1 MARSKQGGAWGF
13 LRGKVGGMSYSI
25 LGADKSGSGKKEQI
39 IRSLPES
46 VKNPQT
52 AGQTMQRMKLA
63 PAQKFYKAFSEL
75 LSNAFQGIAYGDASR
90 RYFMALAM
98 KTEGP
103 YVEKGVDR
111 FIPAAYVFSQG
122 SLPSVGIEPFEGGA
136 TVITL
141 ANEVAEGKTTI
152 TNAEFAE
159 LLGVGEDYQLTV
171 AVVNN
176 VNGVFIP
183 SYIPFDKRL
192 QIKDL
197 PEGTLAIAEG
207 KVTINPA
214 ALGLD
219 MSAMVACCV
228 VLSVQDASG
237 AWLRSTQEMIIS
249 NELRS
254 SLYGPDALE
263 KAIYSFQSDNTVNTV
278 NSAWYYNLGLAQA
291 WNGKLITVTMDL
303 NQDGEADNKNV
314 VMGIQQ
320 IDGRIVRTV
329 FATST
334 DDDGLIIF
342 IEDNKVT
349 TSPVATVSEFKG
361 LHYGSGEY
369 NNIEQW
375 QDSYAAQLNV
385 DAGGGSGNT
394 FSMNVVHYDESAQ
407 EYGASEES
415 FVAIERASDAEN
427 APFVAVKDD
436 GTKVYLINTN
446 TTSWG
451 YNMSIIKKTTSLND
465 KPVNA
470 FSGSIK
476 LNNETHKLSNGDAK
490 FIPFDYTNQ
499 SDEEFSQDA
508 MDNWAE
514 MVRKGFTLTIFLYN

>member
-63 PAQKFYKAFSEL
+63 PAQKFYSAFSEL

-98 KTEGP
+98 KAEGP
-103 YVEKGVDR
+103 YVQKGVDR

-122 SLPSVGIEPFEGGA
+122 SLPSIGIEPFEGGA

-141 ANEVAEGKTTI
+141 ANEVAEGTTTI

-159 LLGVGEDYQLTV
+159 LLGVGEDYQLTI

-183 SYIPFDKRL
+183 SYISFENRL

-197 PEGTLAIAEG
+197 PEGTLAIADG

-254 SLYGPDALE
+254 TLYGPDALE
-263 KAIYSFQSDNTVNTV
+263 NAIYSYQSGNTVNTV

-291 WNGKLITVTMDL
+291 WNGKLITVVMDL
-303 NQDGEADNKNV
+303 NNESLADNKNV

-320 IDGRIVRTV
+320 IDGRITRTV

-334 DDDGLIIF
+334 DDNGLIIF
-342 IEDNKVT
+342 IENGQVT
-349 TSPVATVSEFKG
+349 TSEYATVAQFKE
-361 LHYGSGEY
+361 LHQGAGEY

-385 DAGGGSGNT
+385 QGTLEGAEQGPITMYVSSWNDDDGGYED
-394 FSMNVVHYDESAQ
+394 V
-407 EYGASEES
+407 SEE
-415 FVAIERASDAEN
+415 FVRIEKATDDTTS
-427 APFVAVKDD
+427 PYVAVRAD
-436 GTKVYLINTN
+436 GSKVYLINVN
-446 TTSWG
+446 EKSVG
-451 YNMSIIKKTTSLND
+451 FLDGIRD
-465 KPVNA
+465 KVPTGA
-470 FSGSIK
+470 RTPWTDSIK
-476 LNNETHKLSNGDAK
+476 LNNSTHNLSNGDSK
-490 FIPFDYTNQ
+490 FIG
-499 SDEEFSQDA
+499 FSKGESITDTGL
-508 MDNWAE
+508 DNWKV
-514 MVRKGFTLTIFLYN
+514 MRTKGFQDSVWN

>member
-63 PAQKFYKAFSEL
+63 PAQKFYTAFSEL
-75 LSNAFQGIAYGDASR
+75 LSNAFQGIPYGDASR
-90 RYFMALAM
+90 RYFMAMAM
-98 KTEGP
+98 RAEGP
-103 YVEKGVDR
+103 YVQKGVDR
-111 FIPAAYVFSQG
+111 FIPAAYIFSQG
-122 SLPSVGIEPFEGGA
+122 SLPSIGIEPFEGGA

-141 ANEVAEGKTTI
+141 ANEVAEGTTTI

-159 LLGVGEDYQLTV
+159 LLGVSETYQLTI

-176 VNGVFIP
+176 VNGVFVP
-183 SYIPFDKRL
+183 SYIPFDERL

-197 PEGTLAIAEG
+197 PEGTLAIADG

-263 KAIYSFQSDNTVNTV
+263 NAIYSYQSGNTVNSV
-278 NSAWYYNLGLAQA
+278 NSAWYYNLGLSQA
-291 WNGKLITVTMDL
+291 WNGKLITVNMDL
-303 NQDGEADNKNV
+303 NQDGLADNKSV

-334 DDDGLIIF
+334 DDNGLIIF
-342 IEDNKVT
+342 IEDGKVT

-361 LHYGSGEY
+361 LHEGAGEY

-385 DAGGGSGNT
+385 EPASGQPSGARKAYLRQYENGKFIVNENGQLAIGNNKIILEDSGALNIVATTDSSIAPIIENLKEKFGTEIVTIKGNDTTGSFTLPAKG
-394 FSMNVVHYDESAQ
+394 
-407 EYGASEES
+407 
-415 FVAIERASDAEN
+415 
-427 APFVAVKDD
+427 
-436 GTKVYLINTN
+436 
-446 TTSWG
+446 
-451 YNMSIIKKTTSLND
+451 KKTATTYTI
-465 KPVNA
+465 A
-470 FSGSIK
+470 
-476 LNNETHKLSNGDAK
+476 NGVVT
-490 FIPFDYTNQ
+490 P
-499 SDEEFSQDA
+499 
-508 MDNWAE
+508 
-514 MVRKGFTLTIFLYN
+514 TIENYSA

>member
-75 LSNAFQGIAYGDASR
+75 LSNAFQGIAYGEASR

-98 KTEGP
+98 KAEGP
-103 YVEKGVDR
+103 YVQKGVDR

-141 ANEVAEGKTTI
+141 ANEVAEGTTTI

-183 SYIPFDKRL
+183 SYIPFEKRL

-219 MSAMVACCV
+219 MSAMVACCI

-249 NELRS
+249 NELRK

-263 KAIYSFQSDNTVNTV
+263 NAIYSFQSDNTVNTV

-303 NQDGEADNKNV
+303 NQDGLADNKNV

-334 DDDGLIIF
+334 NDDGLIVF
-342 IEDNKVT
+342 IEDGKVKV
-349 TSPVATVSEFKG
+349 SLEGTVSEFKG
-361 LHYGSGEY
+361 LYYGSGAY

-385 DAGGGSGNT
+385 QGT
-394 FSMNVVHYDESAQ
+394 VEEPPFTLKV
-407 EYGASEES
+407 ASWDDDGQKYIVQDNE
-415 FVAIERASDAEN
+415 FVKIEHASDDAS
-427 APFVAVKDD
+427 PYVAVRAN
-436 GTKVYLINTN
+436 GSKVYLINVNEQN
-446 TTSWG
+446 TGYKKAIFKKEGSSQSPRPWTSAV
-451 YNMSIIKKTTSLND
+451 NLDTS
-465 KPVNA
+465 
-470 FSGSIK
+470 SH
-476 LNNETHKLSNGDAK
+476 ELSNGDYE
-490 FIPFDYTNQ
+490 FIG
-499 SDEEFSQDA
+499 FSNVAGLTDGA
-508 MDNWAE
+508 LDNWNV
-514 MVRKGFTLTIFLYN
+514 MKTKGFNDSVWTV

>member
-13 LRGKVGGMSYSI
+13 LRGKVGGVSYSI
-25 LGADKSGSGKKEQI
+25 LGADKSGSGRKEQVV
-39 IRSLPES
+39 RSLPES

-63 PAQKFYKAFSEL
+63 PAQKFYSAFSEL

-98 KTEGP
+98 SAEGP
-103 YVEKGVDR
+103 YVQRGVDR
-111 FIPAAYVFSQG
+111 FIPAAYPFSQG

-183 SYIPFDKRL
+183 SYIPFDNRL
-192 QIKDL
+192 QIADL
-197 PEGTLAIAEG
+197 PEGTLAIADG

-249 NELRS
+249 NELRR

-263 KAIYSFQSDNTVNTV
+263 NAIYSYQSGNTVNGV
-278 NSAWYYNLGLAQA
+278 NSAWYYNLGLSQA
-291 WNGKLITVTMDL
+291 WNGKLITVIMDL
-303 NQDGEADNKNV
+303 NNESLADNKNV

-320 IDGRIVRTV
+320 IDGRIIRTV

-334 DDDGLIIF
+334 DDEGLIIF
-342 IEDNKVT
+342 IENGRVT
-349 TSPVATVSEFKG
+349 TSPVATVAQFKE
-361 LHYGSGEY
+361 LHQGAGEY

-385 DAGGGSGNT
+385 ETGGGNTEPSGART
-394 FSMNVVHYDESAQ
+394 AYLRASGSDKFVVNEDGQLTIGANKVIMVVEDELMIVSTSSSGIA
-407 EYGASEES
+407 GRIDSIIES
-415 FVAIERASDAEN
+415 FGSEAITITGN
-427 APFVAVKDD
+427 
-436 GTKVYLINTN
+436 G
-446 TTSWG
+446 
-451 YNMSIIKKTTSLND
+451 
-465 KPVNA
+465 
-470 FSGSIK
+470 GSS
-476 LNNETHKLSNGDAK
+476 TGS
-490 FIPFDYTNQ
+490 
-499 SDEEFSQDA
+499 
-508 MDNWAE
+508 
-514 MVRKGFTLTIFLYN
+514 FTLPAKANMTAATYEIAAGVATPTIEDYSE

>member
-39 IRSLPES
+39 IRSLPET

-98 KTEGP
+98 KAEGP
-103 YVEKGVDR
+103 YVQKGVDR

-141 ANEVAEGKTTI
+141 ANEVAEGTTTI

-263 KAIYSFQSDNTVNTV
+263 NAIYSFQSDNTVNAV

-291 WNGKLITVTMDL
+291 WNGKLITVIMDL
-303 NQDGEADNKNV
+303 NQDGKADNKNV

-334 DDDGLIIF
+334 DDEGLIIF

-349 TSPVATVSEFKG
+349 TSPDATVSEFKG
-361 LHYGSGEY
+361 LHYGSGDY

-385 DAGGGSGNT
+385 QPAKQESVTTTRKAYLRTSTDGSDSET
-394 FSMNVVHYDESAQ
+394 LVVDNEGKVVSHEVSDSLYI
-407 EYGASEES
+407 
-415 FVAIERASDAEN
+415 IELVNDKLTIKEMGSDAI
-427 APFVAVKDD
+427 AVAAVQAW
-436 GTKVYLINTN
+436 GKVE
-446 TTSWG
+446 G
-451 YNMSIIKKTTSLND
+451 GAGMEKQG
-465 KPVNA
+465 VN
-470 FSGSIK
+470 GS
-476 LNNETHKLSNGDAK
+476 
-490 FIPFDYTNQ
+490 
-499 SDEEFSQDA
+499 
-508 MDNWAE
+508 
-514 MVRKGFTLTIFLYN
+514 FTLPATETLEEKTYNIANGVATPAIGEYKG

>member
-63 PAQKFYKAFSEL
+63 PAQKFYSAFSEL

-98 KTEGP
+98 KAEGP
-103 YVEKGVDR
+103 YVQKGVDR

-141 ANEVAEGKTTI
+141 ANEVAEGTTTI

-159 LLGVGEDYQLTV
+159 LLGVADNYQLTI

-183 SYIPFDKRL
+183 SYIPFDNRL

-197 PEGTLAIAEG
+197 PEGTLAIADG

-249 NELRS
+249 NELRN

-263 KAIYSFQSDNTVNTV
+263 NAIYSYQSGNTVNSV
-278 NSAWYYNLGLAQA
+278 NSAWYYNLGLSQA
-291 WNGKLITVTMDL
+291 WNGKLLTVTLDL
-303 NQDGEADNKNV
+303 NNESLADNKNV

-334 DDDGLIIF
+334 DDEGLIIF
-342 IEDNKVT
+342 IENGRVT
-349 TSPVATVSEFKG
+349 TSPVATVAQFKE
-361 LHYGSGEY
+361 LHQGAGVY

-385 DAGGGSGNT
+385 QGTKEEDEPTPFTLKVAAWDDDKGSYTVHEEEFVRIKHDTKDANS
-394 FSMNVVHYDESAQ
+394 
-407 EYGASEES
+407 
-415 FVAIERASDAEN
+415 
-427 APFVAVKDD
+427 PFVAVRPN
-436 GTKVYLINTN
+436 GFKVYLINVKEQNVGFKEGIKAKSATDVSN
-446 TTSWG
+446 RPWTS
-451 YNMSIIKKTTSLND
+451 SISLNTSEH
-465 KPVNA
+465 V
-470 FSGSIK
+470 
-476 LNNETHKLSNGDAK
+476 LSN
-490 FIPFDYTNQ
+490 N
-499 SDEEFSQDA
+499 DEEFI
-508 MDNWAE
+508 
-514 MVRKGFTLTIFLYN
+514 GFSNTDGITEGALYNWNVMKTMGFIESCWV

>member
-63 PAQKFYKAFSEL
+63 PAQKFYKAFAEL

-90 RYFMALAM
+90 RFFMALAM
-98 KTEGP
+98 KAEGP
-103 YVEKGVDR
+103 YVQKGVDR

-136 TVITL
+136 AVITL
-141 ANEVAEGKTTI
+141 ANEVAEGTTTI

-159 LLGVGEDYQLTV
+159 LLGVSEDYQLTV

-263 KAIYSFQSDNTVNTV
+263 NAIYSFQSDNTVNTV

-291 WNGKLITVTMDL
+291 WNGKLITVIMDL
-303 NQDGEADNKNV
+303 NQDGLADNKNV

-334 DDDGLIIF
+334 DDEGLIIF
-342 IEDNKVT
+342 IEDNKVK

-361 LHYGSGEY
+361 LYYGSGAY

-385 DAGGGSGNT
+385 NPGNGQPYGARKAYLRSYQGFNIVVNEDSKVLIGDNKVVLQEGGFNIATTTSGPIADVIDTLITSLGSESVTITGEGNT
-394 FSMNVVHYDESAQ
+394 
-407 EYGASEES
+407 
-415 FVAIERASDAEN
+415 
-427 APFVAVKDD
+427 
-436 GTKVYLINTN
+436 
-446 TTSWG
+446 
-451 YNMSIIKKTTSLND
+451 
-465 KPVNA
+465 
-470 FSGSIK
+470 GS
-476 LNNETHKLSNGDAK
+476 
-490 FIPFDYTNQ
+490 
-499 SDEEFSQDA
+499 
-508 MDNWAE
+508 
-514 MVRKGFTLTIFLYN
+514 FTLPATEDKTATTYNIAAGVVTPAVEKYS

>member
-39 IRSLPES
+39 IRSLPET

-63 PAQKFYKAFSEL
+63 PAQKFYTAFSEL
-75 LSNAFQGIAYGDASR
+75 LSNAFQGIPYGDASR

-98 KTEGP
+98 RAEGP
-103 YVEKGVDR
+103 YVQKGVDR

-141 ANEVAEGKTTI
+141 ANEVAEGTTTI

-159 LLGVGEDYQLTV
+159 LLGVSESYQLTI

-176 VNGVFIP
+176 VNGVFVP
-183 SYIPFDKRL
+183 SYIPFDERL
-192 QIKDL
+192 QIADL
-197 PEGTLAIAEG
+197 PKGTLAIADG

-263 KAIYSFQSDNTVNTV
+263 NAIYSYQSGNTVNSV
-278 NSAWYYNLGLAQA
+278 NSAWYYNLGLSQA
-291 WNGKLITVTMDL
+291 WNGKLITVIMDL
-303 NQDGEADNKNV
+303 NQDGLADNKNV

-320 IDGRIVRTV
+320 IDGRITRTV

-334 DDDGLIIF
+334 NDDGLIIF
-342 IEDNKVT
+342 IEDGKVT
-349 TSPVATVSEFKG
+349 TSQVATVSEFKG
-361 LHYGSGEY
+361 LHQGAGEY

-385 DAGGGSGNT
+385 DAGGGNEAVISL
-394 FSMNVVHYDESAQ
+394 NVAHWDNDKHSYVTNKQ
-407 EYGASEES
+407 E
-415 FVAIERASDAEN
+415 FVSIERANEADN
-427 APFVAVKDD
+427 APFVAVKAD
-436 GTKVYLINTN
+436 GTKVYLINSGGN
-446 TTSWG
+446 SWG
-451 YNMSIIKKTTSLND
+451 YNKPIIKKTTGPND
-465 KPVNA
+465 NPMNA
-470 FSGSIK
+470 FGETPALK
-476 LNNETHKLSNGDAK
+476 DETHKLTNGDDN
-490 FIPFDYTNQ
+490 FIPFSYQDD
-499 SDEEFSQDA
+499 SDDQFA
-508 MDNWAE
+508 TTPMDNWAV
-514 MVRKGFTLTIFLYN
+514 MQSNGFNLSIFLYH

>member
-98 KTEGP
+98 KAEGP
-103 YVEKGVDR
+103 YVQKGVDR
-111 FIPAAYVFSQG
+111 FIPAGYVFSQG

-141 ANEVAEGKTTI
+141 ANEVAEGTTTI
-152 TNAEFAE
+152 TNGEFAE
-159 LLGVGEDYQLTV
+159 LLGVGEDYQITV

-197 PEGTLAIAEG
+197 PEGTLAITEG

-263 KAIYSFQSDNTVNTV
+263 NAIYSFQSDNTVNTV

-303 NQDGEADNKNV
+303 NQDGLADNKNV

-320 IDGRIVRTV
+320 IDGRIIRTV

-334 DDDGLIIF
+334 DDEGLIIF
-342 IEDNKVT
+342 IEDGKVT
-349 TSPVATVSEFKG
+349 TSPDATVSEFKG
-361 LHYGSGEY
+361 LHYGSGDY

-385 DAGGGSGNT
+385 DAGNGGGSGT
-394 FSMNVVHYDESAQ
+394 AITLNVAHYDADKKAYVTNEEKFTSI
-407 EYGASEES
+407 EPYSE
-415 FVAIERASDAEN
+415 AAN
-427 APFVAVKDD
+427 APFVAVKPD
-436 GTKVYLINTN
+436 GTKVLLINADESN
-446 TTSWG
+446 WG
-451 YNMSIIKKTTSLND
+451 LNNSVIKKKTSAD
-465 KPVNA
+465 STKPNA
-470 FSGSIK
+470 FSGIVH
-476 LNNETHKLSNGDAK
+476 LDDATHKLSNEDET
-490 FIPFDYTNQ
+490 FIPFALDDGNAITDG
-499 SDEEFSQDA
+499 SA
-508 MDNWAE
+508 ANWKV
-514 MVRKGFTLTIFLYN
+514 MMTKGFNYSIWLFH

>member
-63 PAQKFYKAFSEL
+63 PAQKFYSAFSEL

-98 KTEGP
+98 KAEGP
-103 YVEKGVDR
+103 YVQKGVDR

-122 SLPSVGIEPFEGGA
+122 SLPSIGIEPFEGGA

-141 ANEVAEGKTTI
+141 ANEVAEGTTTI

-159 LLGVGEDYQLTV
+159 LLGVAENYQLTI

-183 SYIPFDKRL
+183 SYIPFDNRL

-197 PEGTLAIAEG
+197 PEGTLAIADG

-249 NELRS
+249 NELRN

-263 KAIYSFQSDNTVNTV
+263 NAIYSYQSGNTVNSV
-278 NSAWYYNLGLAQA
+278 NSAWYYNLGLSQA
-291 WNGKLITVTMDL
+291 WNGKLITVVMDL
-303 NQDGEADNKNV
+303 NNESLADNKNV

-320 IDGRIVRTV
+320 IDGRITRTV

-334 DDDGLIIF
+334 NDDGLIIF
-342 IEDNKVT
+342 IENGRVT
-349 TSPVATVSEFKG
+349 TSPVATVAQFKE
-361 LHYGSGEY
+361 LHQGAGEY

-385 DAGGGSGNT
+385 QPANNNEPSGARTAYLRNYDTYKLVVNEGGQLVIDNQKVVLDDAGLVIVSATSGPIADKLN
-394 FSMNVVHYDESAQ
+394 SVI
-407 EYGASEES
+407 ES
-415 FVAIERASDAEN
+415 FGSE
-427 APFVAVKDD
+427 
-436 GTKVYLINTN
+436 
-446 TTSWG
+446 
-451 YNMSIIKKTTSLND
+451 SISITGL
-465 KPVNA
+465 
-470 FSGSIK
+470 GS
-476 LNNETHKLSNGDAK
+476 TGS
-490 FIPFDYTNQ
+490 
-499 SDEEFSQDA
+499 
-508 MDNWAE
+508 
-514 MVRKGFTLTIFLYN
+514 FTLPAKAGKTATTYNIANGVVTPAVENYSE

>member
-63 PAQKFYKAFSEL
+63 PAQKFYSAFSEL

-98 KTEGP
+98 KAEGP
-103 YVEKGVDR
+103 YVQKGVDR

-122 SLPSVGIEPFEGGA
+122 SLPSVGIEPFKGGA

-141 ANEVAEGKTTI
+141 ANEVAEGTTTI

-159 LLGVGEDYQLTV
+159 LLGVAENYQLTI

-183 SYIPFDKRL
+183 SYIPFDNRL

-197 PEGTLAIAEG
+197 PEGTLAIADG

-219 MSAMVACCV
+219 MSAMVACCM

-263 KAIYSFQSDNTVNTV
+263 NAVYSYQTGNTVNSV
-278 NSAWYYNLGLAQA
+278 NSAWYYNLGLSQA

-303 NQDGEADNKNV
+303 NNESLADNKNV

-320 IDGRIVRTV
+320 IDGRITRTI

-342 IEDNKVT
+342 IEDGKVT
-349 TSPVATVSEFKG
+349 TSPVATVAQFKE
-361 LHYGSGEY
+361 LHQGAGEY

-385 DAGGGSGNT
+385 DAGSGSST
-394 FSMNVVHYDESAQ
+394 AITLNVAHYDATA
-407 EYGASEES
+407 GAYVTSEEE
-415 FVAIERASDAEN
+415 FVSIERASEAGN
-427 APFVAVKDD
+427 APFVAVTAD
-436 GTKVYLINTN
+436 GTKVYLINTGTN
-446 TTSWG
+446 SFG
-451 YNMSIIKKTTSLND
+451 YNMPVIKKNTGPND
-465 KPVNA
+465 NPKNA
-470 FSGSIK
+470 FGSAPTLID
-476 LNNETHKLSNGDAK
+476 ETHKLSNGDIG
-490 FIPFDYTNQ
+490 FIPFSYQDD
-499 SDEEFSQDA
+499 SDSTFTLDA
-508 MDNWAE
+508 MDNWAV
-514 MVRKGFTLTIFLYN
+514 MQTNGFTLSIFLYH

>member
-39 IRSLPES
+39 IRSLPET

-63 PAQKFYKAFSEL
+63 PAQKFYSAFSEL
-75 LSNAFQGIAYGDASR
+75 LSNAFQGIPYGDASR

-98 KTEGP
+98 KAEGP
-103 YVEKGVDR
+103 YVQKGVDR

-141 ANEVAEGKTTI
+141 ANEVEEGTTTI

-159 LLGVGEDYQLTV
+159 LLGVSESYQVTI
-171 AVVNN
+171 AIVNN
-176 VNGVFIP
+176 VNGVFVP
-183 SYIPFDKRL
+183 SYIPFEKRL
-192 QIKDL
+192 KISDL
-197 PEGTLAIAEG
+197 PEGTLAIADG

-249 NELRS
+249 NELRN

-263 KAIYSFQSDNTVNTV
+263 NAIYSYQSDNTVNGV
-278 NSAWYYNLGLAQA
+278 NSAWYYNLGLSQA
-291 WNGKLITVTMDL
+291 WNGKLITVIMDL
-303 NQDGEADNKNV
+303 NNESLADNKNV

-334 DDDGLIIF
+334 NDDGLIIF

-349 TSPVATVSEFKG
+349 TSPVATVAQFKE
-361 LHYGSGEY
+361 LHQGAGEY

-385 DAGGGSGNT
+385 ETRPKLAMNAVTWNAEGEKFEGTPVSIVSVDHVDAA
-394 FSMNVVHYDESAQ
+394 DETSP
-407 EYGASEES
+407 Y
-415 FVAIERASDAEN
+415 
-427 APFVAVKDD
+427 VAVD
-436 GTKVYLINTN
+436 GEGKVYYLIN
-446 TTSWG
+446 G
-451 YNMSIIKKTTSLND
+451 ISISRNAFKSLIRKEQSADNPAWND
-465 KPVNA
+465 KVTYDPQ
-470 FSGSIK
+470 K
-476 LNNETHKLSNGDAK
+476 HKLTNGDATFM
-490 FIPFDYTNQ
+490 FIGNDEDFESSDWDITNFNALKKVGFKD
-499 SDEEFSQDA
+499 SIFS
-508 MDNWAE
+508 
-514 MVRKGFTLTIFLYN
+514 

>member
-25 LGADKSGSGKKEQI
+25 LGADKSGSGKREQI

-63 PAQKFYKAFSEL
+63 PAQKFYTAFSEL
-75 LSNAFQGIAYGDASR
+75 LSNAFQGIPYGDASR

-98 KTEGP
+98 RAEGP
-103 YVEKGVDR
+103 YVQKGVDR

-122 SLPSVGIEPFEGGA
+122 SLPSIGIEPFEGGA

-141 ANEVAEGKTTI
+141 ANEVAEGTTKI

-159 LLGVGEDYQLTV
+159 LLGVGGDYQLTV

-176 VNGVFIP
+176 VNGVFVP
-183 SYIPFDKRL
+183 SYIPFDERL
-192 QIKDL
+192 QIANL
-197 PEGTLAIAEG
+197 PEGTLAIADG

-263 KAIYSFQSDNTVNTV
+263 NAIYSYQSGNTVNGV

-291 WNGKLITVTMDL
+291 WNGKLITVIMDL
-303 NQDGEADNKNV
+303 NNESLADNKNV

-320 IDGRIVRTV
+320 IDGRITRTV

-334 DDDGLIIF
+334 DDEGLIIF
-342 IEDNKVT
+342 IENGRVT
-349 TSPVATVSEFKG
+349 TSPVATVAQFKE
-361 LHYGSGEY
+361 LHQGAGEY

-385 DAGGGSGNT
+385 EASNGETSGT
-394 FSMNVVHYDESAQ
+394 RKAYLRKVQGYKFVVN
-407 EYGASEES
+407 EYGQLVISNNKIILDDEGQLAIAYTYVQQIASILDSVIASIGSES
-415 FVAIERASDAEN
+415 VSITGINGDGSLTLPAKEDKTATTYNIANGVATPAIEEYSE
-427 APFVAVKDD
+427 
-436 GTKVYLINTN
+436 
-446 TTSWG
+446 
-451 YNMSIIKKTTSLND
+451 
-465 KPVNA
+465 
-470 FSGSIK
+470 
-476 LNNETHKLSNGDAK
+476 
-490 FIPFDYTNQ
+490 
-499 SDEEFSQDA
+499 
-508 MDNWAE
+508 
-514 MVRKGFTLTIFLYN
+514 

>member
-63 PAQKFYKAFSEL
+63 PAQKFYTAFSEL

-98 KTEGP
+98 KAEGP
-103 YVEKGVDR
+103 YVQKGVDR

-122 SLPSVGIEPFEGGA
+122 SLPSIGIEPFKGGA

-141 ANEVAEGKTTI
+141 ANEVAEGTTTI

-159 LLGVGEDYQLTV
+159 LLGVGEEYQLTV

-176 VNGVFIP
+176 INGVFVP
-183 SYIPFDKRL
+183 SYIPFDNRL
-192 QIKDL
+192 KIADL
-197 PEGTLAIAEG
+197 PEGTLAIDDN

-249 NELRS
+249 NELHS

-263 KAIYSFQSDNTVNTV
+263 NAIYSYQSGTTVNGV
-278 NSAWYYNLGLAQA
+278 NSAWYYNLGLSQA
-291 WNGKLITVTMDL
+291 WNGKLITVIMDL
-303 NQDGEADNKNV
+303 NNESLADNKNV

-342 IEDNKVT
+342 IENGRVT
-349 TSPVATVSEFKG
+349 TSQVATVAQFKE
-361 LHYGSGEY
+361 LHQGAGEY

-385 DAGGGSGNT
+385 ETGNGGGTGISLAMNAVTWSDSVGDTGGFVNE
-394 FSMNVVHYDESAQ
+394 SINVVSVKHVNESDNTSPYIAVDNEGYQ
-407 EYGASEES
+407 YRIINGEKSARELSQSLIRKSQSEDQS
-415 FVAIERASDAEN
+415 AWSNVVVYDAE
-427 APFVAVKDD
+427 
-436 GTKVYLINTN
+436 
-446 TTSWG
+446 S
-451 YNMSIIKKTTSLND
+451 
-465 KPVNA
+465 
-470 FSGSIK
+470 
-476 LNNETHKLSNGDAK
+476 HKLSNDDIQFIFIAK
-490 FIPFDYTNQ
+490 ETSTSMTEWDVANFN
-499 SDEEFSQDA
+499 ELKK
-508 MDNWAE
+508 
-514 MVRKGFTLTIFLYN
+514 VGFNENIFG

>member
-39 IRSLPES
+39 IRSIPES

-98 KTEGP
+98 KAEGP
-103 YVEKGVDR
+103 YVQKGVDR
-111 FIPAAYVFSQG
+111 FLPAAYVFSQG
-122 SLPSVGIEPFEGGA
+122 SLPSVGIEPFKGGA

-141 ANEVAEGKTTI
+141 ANEVAEGTTTI

-176 VNGVFIP
+176 VNGVFVP

-263 KAIYSFQSDNTVNTV
+263 AAIYSFQSGNTVNGV
-278 NSAWYYNLGLAQA
+278 NSAWYYNLGLSQA

-303 NQDGEADNKNV
+303 NNESLADNKNV

-334 DDDGLIIF
+334 DDNGLIIF
-342 IEDNKVT
+342 IEDGKVT
-349 TSPVATVSEFKG
+349 TSKVATVAQFKE
-361 LHYGSGEY
+361 LHQGAGEY

-385 DAGGGSGNT
+385 GTGNAEPTPTPTPTTRVAFHRYCEAADINLAVDEQGRCLYKQNGENRTVIQYDTEAPNIGQTTLTELWRLADDNLEAIKKEIETNWGWSAIDITIDGQEPSGNGT
-394 FSMNVVHYDESAQ
+394 FILPATENLVAKKYVVKNY
-407 EYGASEES
+407 
-415 FVAIERASDAEN
+415 
-427 APFVAVKDD
+427 
-436 GTKVYLINTN
+436 
-446 TTSWG
+446 
-451 YNMSIIKKTTSLND
+451 
-465 KPVNA
+465 
-470 FSGSIK
+470 K
-476 LNNETHKLSNGDAK
+476 LNEALEVYK
-490 FIPFDYTNQ
+490 
-499 SDEEFSQDA
+499 
-508 MDNWAE
+508 
-514 MVRKGFTLTIFLYN
+514 

>member
-63 PAQKFYKAFSEL
+63 PAQKFYTAFSEL

-98 KTEGP
+98 KAEGP
-103 YVEKGVDR
+103 YVQKGVDR

-141 ANEVAEGKTTI
+141 ANEVAEGTTTI

-159 LLGVGEDYQLTV
+159 LLGVGEDYQMTV

-176 VNGVFIP
+176 VNGVFVP
-183 SYIPFDKRL
+183 SYIPFDERL

-197 PEGTLAIAEG
+197 PEGTLAIADG

-254 SLYGPDALE
+254 SLYGPGALE
-263 KAIYSFQSDNTVNTV
+263 NAIYSYQSGNTVNSV

-291 WNGKLITVTMDL
+291 WNGKLITVIMDL
-303 NQDGEADNKNV
+303 NQDGLADNKNV

-320 IDGRIVRTV
+320 IDGRITRTV

-334 DDDGLIIF
+334 DDEGLIIF
-342 IEDNKVT
+342 IENGKVT

-385 DAGGGSGNT
+385 DAGSGSGT
-394 FSMNVVHYDESAQ
+394 VISLNVAHYDATAKAYVTSKQ
-407 EYGASEES
+407 E
-415 FVAIERASDAEN
+415 FVSIERASEAEN
-427 APFVAVKDD
+427 KPFVAVKAD

-446 TTSWG
+446 ANNWG
-451 YNMSIIKKTTSLND
+451 YNMPVIKKTTGPND
-465 KPVNA
+465 SPQNA
-470 FSGSIK
+470 FGDAPSLSDS
-476 LNNETHKLSNGDAK
+476 THKLTNGDAN
-490 FIPFDYTNQ
+490 FIPFDYTLE
-499 SDEEFSQDA
+499 SGEGFMKEA

-514 MVRKGFTLTIFLYN
+514 MVNNGFTLTIFLYH

>member
-98 KTEGP
+98 KAEGP
-103 YVEKGVDR
+103 YVQKGVDR
-111 FIPAAYVFSQG
+111 FIPADYVFSQG

-141 ANEVAEGKTTI
+141 ANEVAEGTTTI

-183 SYIPFDKRL
+183 SYIPFEKRL

-197 PEGTLAIAEG
+197 PEGTLAIADG

-263 KAIYSFQSDNTVNTV
+263 NAIYSFQSDNTVNTV
-278 NSAWYYNLGLAQA
+278 NSAWYYNLGLSQA

-303 NQDGEADNKNV
+303 NQDGLADNKNV

-334 DDDGLIIF
+334 DDEGLIIF
-342 IEDNKVT
+342 IEDNKVK

-361 LHYGSGEY
+361 LHYGSGDY

-385 DAGGGSGNT
+385 QPADNQPTGARKAYLRQYNELKFVVNEEGKLVIDDDKIVLSDGNFNIAKIYAGNLEEIIATLNKSWGSAGGTITGEG
-394 FSMNVVHYDESAQ
+394 
-407 EYGASEES
+407 
-415 FVAIERASDAEN
+415 
-427 APFVAVKDD
+427 
-436 GTKVYLINTN
+436 
-446 TTSWG
+446 
-451 YNMSIIKKTTSLND
+451 D
-465 KPVNA
+465 K
-470 FSGSIK
+470 GSI
-476 LNNETHKLSNGDAK
+476 
-490 FIPFDYTNQ
+490 
-499 SDEEFSQDA
+499 
-508 MDNWAE
+508 
-514 MVRKGFTLTIFLYN
+514 TLPATADKTATTYNFNAGVITPNVENYSA

>member
-1 MARSKQGGAWGF
+1 MARSKQGGAWGY

-75 LSNAFQGIAYGDASR
+75 LSNAFQGIPYGDASR
-90 RYFMALAM
+90 RYFMAMAM
-98 KTEGP
+98 KAEGP
-103 YVEKGVDR
+103 YVQKGVDR

-141 ANEVAEGKTTI
+141 ANEVEEGTTTI

-159 LLGVGEDYQLTV
+159 LLGVSETYQLTI

-176 VNGVFIP
+176 VNGVFVP
-183 SYIPFDKRL
+183 SYIPFDERL
-192 QIKDL
+192 KIADL
-197 PEGTLAIAEG
+197 PEGTLAIADG

-263 KAIYSFQSDNTVNTV
+263 NAIYSYQSGNTVNTV

-303 NQDGEADNKNV
+303 NNESLADNKSV

-334 DDDGLIIF
+334 DDEGLIIF

-349 TSPVATVSEFKG
+349 TSPVATVAQFKE
-361 LHYGSGEY
+361 LHQGAGEY

-385 DAGGGSGNT
+385 QPADNEGSVTTTRKAYLRTRTEGANSETFVVDDEGKLVSHEGTDYMHIIVLENSKLKFKSMGDDAIAAAAIQAWGSVDGGTGMGNVGLNGS
-394 FSMNVVHYDESAQ
+394 
-407 EYGASEES
+407 
-415 FVAIERASDAEN
+415 
-427 APFVAVKDD
+427 
-436 GTKVYLINTN
+436 
-446 TTSWG
+446 
-451 YNMSIIKKTTSLND
+451 
-465 KPVNA
+465 
-470 FSGSIK
+470 
-476 LNNETHKLSNGDAK
+476 
-490 FIPFDYTNQ
+490 
-499 SDEEFSQDA
+499 
-508 MDNWAE
+508 
-514 MVRKGFTLTIFLYN
+514 FTLPATATLEEKTYIIANGVATPTIGEYNG

>member
-13 LRGKVGGMSYSI
+13 LRGKVGSMSYSI

-63 PAQKFYKAFSEL
+63 PAQKFYSAFSEL

-98 KTEGP
+98 KAEGP
-103 YVEKGVDR
+103 YVQKGVDR

-122 SLPSVGIEPFEGGA
+122 SLPSIGIEPFEGGA

-141 ANEVAEGKTTI
+141 ANEVEEGKTTI

-159 LLGVGEDYQLTV
+159 LLGVGEDYQLTI

-183 SYIPFDKRL
+183 SYIPFDNRL

-197 PEGTLAIAEG
+197 PESALAIADG

-254 SLYGPDALE
+254 SMYGPDALE
-263 KAIYSFQSDNTVNTV
+263 NAIYSYQSGNTVNSV
-278 NSAWYYNLGLAQA
+278 NSAWYYNLGLSQA
-291 WNGKLITVTMDL
+291 WNGKLITVIMDL
-303 NQDGEADNKNV
+303 NNESLADNKNV

-320 IDGRIVRTV
+320 IDGRITRTV

-334 DDDGLIIF
+334 NDDGLIIF
-342 IEDNKVT
+342 IEDGKVT
-349 TSPVATVSEFKG
+349 TSEVATVAQFKE
-361 LHYGSGEY
+361 LHQGAGEY

-385 DAGGGSGNT
+385 EGTVGDAIPKPFKMKVASWDDEQERYVVEGQEFVRIEKNTNDAGSP
-394 FSMNVVHYDESAQ
+394 Y
-407 EYGASEES
+407 
-415 FVAIERASDAEN
+415 
-427 APFVAVKDD
+427 VAVRTN
-436 GTKVYLINTN
+436 GFKVYLINVN
-446 TTSWG
+446 SQSVGYLNGIKDREGISEENRPWTS
-451 YNMSIIKKTTSLND
+451 SIT
-465 KPVNA
+465 
-470 FSGSIK
+470 
-476 LNNETHKLSNGDAK
+476 LNNSTHELSNKDVE
-490 FIPFDYTNQ
+490 FIG
-499 SDEEFSQDA
+499 FSNGAGLTDGA
-508 MDNWAE
+508 LDNWNV
-514 MVRKGFTLTIFLYN
+514 MKGKGFKDSVWTV

>member
-98 KTEGP
+98 KSEGP
-103 YVEKGVDR
+103 YVQKGVDR
-111 FIPAAYVFSQG
+111 FIPADYVFSQG

-183 SYIPFDKRL
+183 SYIPFEKRL

-228 VLSVQDASG
+228 VMSVQDASG

-263 KAIYSFQSDNTVNTV
+263 NAIYSFQSDNTVNTV

-334 DDDGLIIF
+334 DDEGLIIF

-361 LHYGSGEY
+361 LHYGSGDY

-385 DAGGGSGNT
+385 EPASGNT
-394 FSMNVVHYDESAQ
+394 EPTGERTAYLRTYKDSTSSQSYKFVVNEKGKILVGNGKFVVDDNGNLTLTNIFGDISKAIGQLGSENV
-407 EYGASEES
+407 
-415 FVAIERASDAEN
+415 
-427 APFVAVKDD
+427 
-436 GTKVYLINTN
+436 
-446 TTSWG
+446 
-451 YNMSIIKKTTSLND
+451 
-465 KPVNA
+465 A
-470 FSGSIK
+470 FSGDGGTFTFK
-476 LNNETHKLSNGDAK
+476 MAKKGTLSAQTYSVNAGKAT
-490 FIPFDYTNQ
+490 P
-499 SDEEFSQDA
+499 
-508 MDNWAE
+508 
-514 MVRKGFTLTIFLYN
+514 TIENYSE

>member
-98 KTEGP
+98 KAEGP
-103 YVEKGVDR
+103 YVQKDVDR
-111 FIPAAYVFSQG
+111 FLPAAYVFSQG
-122 SLPSVGIEPFEGGA
+122 SLPSVGIEPFKGGA
-136 TVITL
+136 NVITL
-141 ANEVAEGKTTI
+141 ANEVAEGTTTI

-176 VNGVFIP
+176 VNGVFVP
-183 SYIPFDKRL
+183 SYIPFAQRL

-263 KAIYSFQSDNTVNTV
+263 NAIYSYQSDNTVNTV

-303 NQDGEADNKNV
+303 NQDGLADNKNV

-334 DDDGLIIF
+334 DDKGLIIF
-342 IEDNKVT
+342 IEDGKVK
-349 TSPVATVSEFKG
+349 TSPVATVREFKG
-361 LHYGSGEY
+361 LYYGSGQY

-385 DAGGGSGNT
+385 DAGTKLAMTAVGWNADKEKFDGKPVSIVSVAHVDAAN
-394 FSMNVVHYDESAQ
+394 
-407 EYGASEES
+407 EES
-415 FVAIERASDAEN
+415 
-427 APFVAVKDD
+427 PYVAVD
-436 GTKVYLINTN
+436 GEGTQYYLIN
-446 TTSWG
+446 G
-451 YNMSIIKKTTSLND
+451 ISISD
-465 KPVNA
+465 HA
-470 FSGSIK
+470 FQCLILKELSDGGSAWAKDVEYDPQTHK
-476 LNNETHKLSNGDAK
+476 LNNGDATFM
-490 FIPFDYTNQ
+490 FIGNDVDYES
-499 SDEEFSQDA
+499 SDWDIANFNA
-508 MDNWAE
+508 LKK
-514 MVRKGFTLTIFLYN
+514 VGFKDSIFNK

>member
-39 IRSLPES
+39 IRSLPET

-63 PAQKFYKAFSEL
+63 PAQKFYKAFAEL
-75 LSNAFQGIAYGDASR
+75 LSNAFQGIPYGDASR

-98 KTEGP
+98 KAEGP
-103 YVEKGVDR
+103 YVQKGVDR
-111 FIPAAYVFSQG
+111 FIPAGYVFSQG

-159 LLGVGEDYQLTV
+159 LLGVGDDYQLTV

-197 PEGTLAIAEG
+197 PEGTLAIADG

-263 KAIYSFQSDNTVNTV
+263 NAIYSYQSDNTVNSV
-278 NSAWYYNLGLAQA
+278 NSAWYYNLGLSQA

-303 NQDGEADNKNV
+303 NQDGKADNKNV

-334 DDDGLIIF
+334 DEEGLIVF
-342 IEDNKVT
+342 VENNKVT
-349 TSPVATVSEFKG
+349 TSPFATVSEFKG
-361 LHYGSGEY
+361 LHYGSGDY

-375 QDSYAAQLNV
+375 QDSYAAQLNAEGIV
-385 DAGGGSGNT
+385 EIPEPTPFTLKVSSWDENEEHY
-394 FSMNVVHYDESAQ
+394 VVEDKEFVRIEHAADEVSP
-407 EYGASEES
+407 Y
-415 FVAIERASDAEN
+415 
-427 APFVAVKDD
+427 VAVRAD
-436 GTKVYLINTN
+436 GNKFYLINVN
-446 TTSWG
+446 EKNVG
-451 YNMSIIKKTTSLND
+451 YKKAIF
-465 KPVNA
+465 KKE
-470 FSGSIK
+470 GSAQSSRPWSSVVTLDTEK
-476 LNNETHKLSNGDAK
+476 HELSNGDFE
-490 FIPFDYTNQ
+490 FIG
-499 SDEEFSQDA
+499 FSNGTGLDDGGLA
-508 MDNWAE
+508 NWNV
-514 MVRKGFTLTIFLYN
+514 MKTKGFKDSVWTV

>member
-63 PAQKFYKAFSEL
+63 PAQKFYTAFSEL
-75 LSNAFQGIAYGDASR
+75 LSNAFQGIPYGDASR

-98 KTEGP
+98 RAEGP
-103 YVEKGVDR
+103 YVQKGVDR

-122 SLPSVGIEPFEGGA
+122 SLPSIGIEPFEGGA

-141 ANEVAEGKTTI
+141 ANEVAEGTTTI

-159 LLGVGEDYQLTV
+159 FLGVGEEYQLTI

-176 VNGVFIP
+176 VNGVFVP
-183 SYIPFDKRL
+183 SYIPFDQRL
-192 QIKDL
+192 KIADL
-197 PEGTLAIAEG
+197 PEGTLAIADG

-214 ALGLD
+214 ALSLD

-263 KAIYSFQSDNTVNTV
+263 NAIYSYQSGTTVNGV

-291 WNGKLITVTMDL
+291 WNGKLITVNMDL
-303 NQDGEADNKNV
+303 NQDGLADNKSV

-334 DDDGLIIF
+334 NDEGLIIF
-342 IEDNKVT
+342 IEDGKVT
-349 TSPVATVSEFKG
+349 TSPDATVSEFKG
-361 LHYGSGEY
+361 LHYGGGEY

-385 DAGGGSGNT
+385 EPGSGNNEPSGTRTAYLRQHTDKATAQT
-394 FSMNVVHYDESAQ
+394 FKYVVNEVGQVLVAGNKAMMVEDGQIINLAKTQAIDSTIEELGSENVT
-407 EYGASEES
+407 
-415 FVAIERASDAEN
+415 I
-427 APFVAVKDD
+427 D
-436 GTKVYLINTN
+436 GSTYTFTFKMAAK
-446 TTSWG
+446 G
-451 YNMSIIKKTTSLND
+451 
-465 KPVNA
+465 
-470 FSGSIK
+470 
-476 LNNETHKLSNGDAK
+476 KLS
-490 FIPFDYTNQ
+490 
-499 SDEEFSQDA
+499 
-508 MDNWAE
+508 E
-514 MVRKGFTLTIFLYN
+514 MTYSINDGVATPTIETYPE

>member
-63 PAQKFYKAFSEL
+63 PAQKFYTAFSEL
-75 LSNAFQGIAYGDASR
+75 LSNAFQGIPYGDASR

-98 KTEGP
+98 RAEGP
-103 YVEKGVDR
+103 YVQKGVDR

-141 ANEVAEGKTTI
+141 ANEVAEGTTTI
-152 TNAEFAE
+152 NNAEFAE
-159 LLGVGEDYQLTV
+159 LLGVSESYQLTI

-176 VNGVFIP
+176 VNGVFVP
-183 SYIPFDKRL
+183 SYIPFDERL
-192 QIKDL
+192 QIADL
-197 PEGTLAIAEG
+197 PEGTLAIADG

-263 KAIYSFQSDNTVNTV
+263 NAIYSYQSGNTVNGV

-303 NQDGEADNKNV
+303 NQDGLADNKNV

-334 DDDGLIIF
+334 DDKGLIIF

-349 TSPVATVSEFKG
+349 KSPVATVGEFKG
-361 LHYGSGEY
+361 LHYGTGEY

-385 DAGGGSGNT
+385 ETSPKLAMNAVTWNAEGKKFEGTPVSIVSVDHVDAA
-394 FSMNVVHYDESAQ
+394 DETSP
-407 EYGASEES
+407 Y
-415 FVAIERASDAEN
+415 
-427 APFVAVKDD
+427 VAVD
-436 GTKVYLINTN
+436 GEGNKYYIINGN
-446 TTSWG
+446 SISDQAF
-451 YNMSIIKKTTSLND
+451 MSLKRKEQSAGNSAWSEDVTYVPD
-465 KPVNA
+465 
-470 FSGSIK
+470 
-476 LNNETHKLSNGDAK
+476 THKLTNGDTTFM
-490 FIPFDYTNQ
+490 FISNDEDNQ
-499 SDEEFSQDA
+499 SSDWDVTNFNALKKVGFKNSIFS
-508 MDNWAE
+508 
-514 MVRKGFTLTIFLYN
+514 

>member
-63 PAQKFYKAFSEL
+63 PAQKFYTAFSEL

-98 KTEGP
+98 KAEGP
-103 YVEKGVDR
+103 YVQKGVDR
-111 FIPAAYVFSQG
+111 FIPAAYIFSQG

-136 TVITL
+136 NVITL
-141 ANEVAEGKTTI
+141 ANEVAEGTTKI

-159 LLGVGEDYQLTV
+159 LLGVSESYQMTI

-176 VNGVFIP
+176 VNGVFVP
-183 SYIPFDKRL
+183 SYIPFEERL
-192 QIKDL
+192 QIANL
-197 PEGTLAIAEG
+197 PEGTLAIADG

-263 KAIYSFQSDNTVNTV
+263 NAIYSYQSGNTVNSV

-291 WNGKLITVTMDL
+291 WNGKLITVIMDL
-303 NQDGEADNKNV
+303 NQDGLADSKNV

-320 IDGRIVRTV
+320 IDGRIARTV

-334 DDDGLIIF
+334 DDEGLIIF
-342 IEDNKVT
+342 IENGKVT

-385 DAGGGSGNT
+385 DAGGNGGRGT
-394 FSMNVVHYDESAQ
+394 AITLNVAHYDATEGKFVTTEQ
-407 EYGASEES
+407 EFRTIMRSD
-415 FVAIERASDAEN
+415 VAGN
-427 APFVAVKDD
+427 APFVAVKAD
-436 GTKVYLINTN
+436 GTQVYLINADETN
-446 TTSWG
+446 WG
-451 YNMSIIKKTTSLND
+451 LNNSIIKQKTSAEATS
-465 KPVNA
+465 PNA
-470 FSGSIK
+470 FSDTIH
-476 LNNETHKLSNGDAK
+476 LDDATHKLSNGDET
-490 FIPFDYTNQ
+490 FIPFALNDDSAITDGSAANWKVMMTNGFDYTIWL
-499 SDEEFSQDA
+499 FH
-508 MDNWAE
+508 
-514 MVRKGFTLTIFLYN
+514 